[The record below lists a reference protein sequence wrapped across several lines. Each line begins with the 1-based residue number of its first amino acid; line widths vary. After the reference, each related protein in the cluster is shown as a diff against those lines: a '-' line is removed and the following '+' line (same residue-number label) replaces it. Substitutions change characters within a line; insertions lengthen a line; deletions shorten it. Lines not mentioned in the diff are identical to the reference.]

1 MDSRKL
7 PLYLLICLFTLPLK
21 FHSKNKS
28 EVSIKSASAVIWCLA
43 LPLLIFASNRKNSTS
58 WHLKKVGIFVELR
71 KMGRS
76 LAQVRGDRSVAPSE
90 QPAPYFLS
98 QPIPPFPP
106 TVVRSDSLN
115 LNDKALKVS
124 PSILLIIIILA
135 IVFFISGL
143 LHLLVRFLW
152 RPQSREPD
160 DLDNVTALQGQL
172 QQLFHLHDAG
182 VDQSFI
188 DTLPV
193 FLYKAIIGLKNPF
206 DCAVCLCEFEPE
218 DKLRLLPKCSHA
230 FHMECIDTWL
240 LSHSTCPLCRASL
253 LPEFSA
259 NNACSPIVLVL
270 ESGSESSREILPERE
285 GAAVGRTSSV
295 ITTNSH
301 IGCNGDSE
309 FGSTRIDL
317 KSGDLSDNP
326 DPTVAADALAK
337 VVTVKLGKFRSVDGG
352 DGDGSSTNN
361 VDARRCFSMGSFA
374 YVMDDTSSLQVPIR
388 TPIKKQSSKKK
399 CVLPLTPGH
408 KPAMSECD
416 CESRRDFK
424 FAGFDGTILED
435 VNAFAATAS
444 TGCSASGAAI
454 GRSRKESFSISKI
467 WLRGK
472 KDKPNAVE
480 DSSRRAVSFRF
491 PSQRGSGVAST
502 GATADDLK
510 AKNFKFDT
518 RSTISEM
525 DIEKWDNGGGSEFG
539 YDEEN
544 QSCYSMD
551 SQARAP
557 SFARRTLL
565 WLTGRQNK
573 VVHSSSGSNF

>member
-1 MDSRKL
+1 
-7 PLYLLICLFTLPLK
+7 
-21 FHSKNKS
+21 
-28 EVSIKSASAVIWCLA
+28 
-43 LPLLIFASNRKNSTS
+43 
-58 WHLKKVGIFVELR
+58 
-71 KMGRS
+71 MGRS
-76 LAQVRGDRSVAPSE
+76 DGFVSPPE
-90 QPAPYFLS
+90 QPPYFLN
-98 QPIPPFPP
+98 PPFPP
-106 TVVRSDSLN
+106 TVRSDGFS

-152 RPQSREPD
+152 RPQNREPD

-240 LSHSTCPLCRASL
+240 LSHSTCPLCRATL

-259 NNACSPIVLVL
+259 SNTCSPIVLVL
-270 ESGSESSREILPERE
+270 ESGSESSREIVPE
-285 GAAVGRTSSV
+285 AAVGRTSSV
-295 ITTNSH
+295 MTTNSRL
-301 IGCNGDSE
+301 GCRGDSE
-309 FGSTRIDL
+309 FGSTRVDL
-317 KSGDLSDNP
+317 KSGELLVSENP
-326 DPTVAADALAK
+326 DPTVPKGVDK

-352 DGDGSSTNN
+352 GGVGGGVGEGSSSTSTNN

-374 YVMDDTSSLQVPIR
+374 YVMDETSSLQVPIR
-388 TPIKKQSSKKK
+388 TPMKKQSSKKK
-399 CVLPLTPGH
+399 SGLPLTPGH
-408 KPAMSECD
+408 RPAMSECD

-424 FAGFDGTILED
+424 FAGFDATIVED
-435 VNAFAATAS
+435 DVTSSTGAAS
-444 TGCSASGAAI
+444 TVCNGNSAAI
-454 GRSRKESFSISKI
+454 ARSRKESFSISKI

-472 KDKPNAVE
+472 KDKPNAVA

-491 PSQRGSGVAST
+491 PVKSSVGAASGSAD
-502 GATADDLK
+502 DDLK
-510 AKNFKFDT
+510 VKSCKFDT

-525 DIEKWDNGGGSEFG
+525 DIGKWENGGGSEFD

-573 VVHSSSGSNF
+573 VVHSASNL

>member
-1 MDSRKL
+1 MGTGSFTQVKGDTFL
-7 PLYLLICLFTLPLK
+7 P
-21 FHSKNKS
+21 
-28 EVSIKSASAVIWCLA
+28 
-43 LPLLIFASNRKNSTS
+43 
-58 WHLKKVGIFVELR
+58 
-71 KMGRS
+71 
-76 LAQVRGDRSVAPSE
+76 PSE
-90 QPAPYFLS
+90 QPPYFLS
-98 QPIPPFPP
+98 QPNPPFPP
-106 TVVRSDSLN
+106 IIRSDNLS

-193 FLYKAIIGLKNPF
+193 FFYKAIIGLKNPF

-253 LPEFSA
+253 LPDFSG
-259 NNACSPIVLVL
+259 NNNCSPIVLVL
-270 ESGSESSREILPERE
+270 ESGSDSSREIVPERE
-285 GAAVGRTSSV
+285 ASGAVVGRTSSV
-295 ITTNSH
+295 ITTNSRL
-301 IGCNGDSE
+301 GCRGESE
-309 FGSTRIDL
+309 FGSTRVDL
-317 KSGDLSDNP
+317 ASSENP
-326 DPTVAADALAK
+326 DPNIAGDGVEK
-337 VVTVKLGKFRSVDGG
+337 VVTVKLGKYRNVDGG
-352 DGDGSSTNN
+352 CEEGSSTNN

-374 YVMDDTSSLQVPIR
+374 YVLDESSSLQVPIR
-388 TPIKKQSSKKK
+388 TPIKQQSSKKRS
-399 CVLPLTPGH
+399 VLPLTPGH
-408 KPAMSECD
+408 RPAMSECD

-424 FAGFDGTILED
+424 FSGFDTTRGVEDLTGTS
-435 VNAFAATAS
+435 S
-444 TGCSASGAAI
+444 TGNGSGAAI

-472 KDKPNAVE
+472 KDKSNSVA

-491 PSQRGSGVAST
+491 PAQHNVVGDS
-502 GATADDLK
+502 ATDDLK
-510 AKNFKFDT
+510 GKNGKFDT

-525 DIEKWDNGGGSEFG
+525 DIGKWENGGGSEFG

-573 VVHSSSGSNF
+573 VVHSSYASNL

>member
-1 MDSRKL
+1 
-7 PLYLLICLFTLPLK
+7 
-21 FHSKNKS
+21 
-28 EVSIKSASAVIWCLA
+28 
-43 LPLLIFASNRKNSTS
+43 
-58 WHLKKVGIFVELR
+58 
-71 KMGRS
+71 MGRS
-76 LAQVRGDRSVAPSE
+76 YAQVKGDAFVPPSE
-90 QPAPYFLS
+90 QPPYFLS
-98 QPIPPFPP
+98 QPNPPFTP
-106 TVVRSDSLN
+106 TVRSDSFSF
-115 LNDKALKVS
+115 NDKALKVS

-270 ESGSESSREILPERE
+270 ESGSESSREILPE
-285 GAAVGRTSSV
+285 AAVGRSSSV
-295 ITTNSH
+295 VTTNSH
-301 IGCNGDSE
+301 IDCQGESE
-309 FGSTRIDL
+309 FGSTRVDL
-317 KSGDLSDNP
+317 KSVELSDNP
-326 DPTVAADALAK
+326 DPTVAGDAVAK

-352 DGDGSSTNN
+352 DGEGSSTNN
-361 VDARRCFSMGSFA
+361 LDARRCFSMGSFA
-374 YVMDDTSSLQVPIR
+374 YVMDESSSLQVPIR

-399 CVLPLTPGH
+399 RVLPLTPGH
-408 KPAMSECD
+408 RPAMSECD
-416 CESRRDFK
+416 FESRRDFK
-424 FAGFDGTILED
+424 FAGFDATIVED
-435 VNAFAATAS
+435 VDGAAS
-444 TGCSASGAAI
+444 TCNGGGGAAI
-454 GRSRKESFSISKI
+454 GSRKESFSISKI

-472 KDKPNAVE
+472 KDKPNAVA

-491 PSQRGSGVAST
+491 PAQRSVVVAST
-502 GATADDLK
+502 SATDDLK
-510 AKNFKFDT
+510 AKNCKFDT
-518 RSTISEM
+518 RSTISDM
-525 DIEKWDNGGGSEFG
+525 DIGKWVSGGGSEFG
-539 YDEEN
+539 YDEES
-544 QSCYSMD
+544 QSCYSVD
-551 SQARAP
+551 SQTRAP

-573 VVHSSSGSNF
+573 VVHSSSDSNL

>member
-1 MDSRKL
+1 MAKIFLHLVAKGDT
-7 PLYLLICLFTLPLK
+7 LL
-21 FHSKNKS
+21 S
-28 EVSIKSASAVIWCLA
+28 
-43 LPLLIFASNRKNSTS
+43 
-58 WHLKKVGIFVELR
+58 
-71 KMGRS
+71 
-76 LAQVRGDRSVAPSE
+76 PSE
-90 QPAPYFLS
+90 QPPFFLP
-98 QPIPPFPP
+98 QPNPPSPP
-106 TVVRSDSLN
+106 TVRSDSFS
-115 LNDKALKVS
+115 LNDKALKVN

-135 IVFFISGL
+135 IVFFVSGL

-152 RPQSREPD
+152 RPQSRDPE

-193 FLYKAIIGLKNPF
+193 FHYKAIIGLKNPF

-253 LPEFSA
+253 LPDFSP

-270 ESGSESSREILPERE
+270 ESGSESSREIVPERE
-285 GAAVGRTSSV
+285 GAIGRTSSV
-295 ITTNSH
+295 ITSNS
-301 IGCNGDSE
+301 CE

-317 KSGDLSDNP
+317 PHKSGELTPSDNNL
-326 DPTVAADALAK
+326 DPNSACDGVEK
-337 VVTVKLGKFRSVDGG
+337 VVTVKLGKFRNVDGVG
-352 DGDGSSTNN
+352 GGEGSSTNN

-374 YVMDDTSSLQVPIR
+374 YVMDESSSLQVPIR
-388 TPIKKQSSKKK
+388 TPMKKQPINKK
-399 CVLPLTPGH
+399 CVWPLTPGH
-408 KPAMSECD
+408 RPAMSECD
-416 CESRRDFK
+416 CESRRDFR
-424 FAGFDGTILED
+424 FSGFDATRVED
-435 VNAFAATAS
+435 VAGAGSS
-444 TGCSASGAAI
+444 TCNGSGGAAI

-472 KDKPNAVE
+472 KEKPNAMG

-491 PSQRGSGVAST
+491 PAQQNVVVAASAAST
-502 GATADDLK
+502 DELK
-510 AKNFKFDT
+510 GGKNEKFDT
-518 RSTISEM
+518 RSAISEM
-525 DIEKWDNGGGSEFG
+525 DIGKWENGGSEFG
-539 YDEEN
+539 YDEES
-544 QSCYSMD
+544 QSCYSIE

-573 VVHSSSGSNF
+573 VVHSSSASNL